1 MSNFEYIIAS
11 LPYLTLDYKYEDGQG
26 FHSVLEEIRR
36 DLSEK
41 DNATLDVLIDGFDA
55 TKLGPDFYAATLNGS
70 NHFLR
75 EYFRFD
81 LNLRNAKVRYLNRVL
96 GRPQDQ
102 DVVSGKGKE
111 TDQDLDI
118 DGYRFSGGEFEESI
132 RVQNALEG
140 ASLLEREKALDDIT
154 WEKISSLETFH
165 YFDLTAVLA
174 YVAKLHIVD
183 RWLALD
189 EEKGRE
195 LFRKLVQEVKGTF
208 AGVNYQGKEENR

>member
-11 LPYLTLDYKYEDGQG
+11 LPYLTVDYKYEEGQG
-26 FHSVLEEIRR
+26 FYTVLEEIRR

-41 DNATLDVLIDGFDA
+41 DNAALDVLLDGFDA
-55 TKLGPDFYAATLNGS
+55 QKLGPEFYAAAFKS
-70 NHFLR
+70 SEKFLR

-81 LNLRNAKVRYLNRVL
+81 LMLRNAKVRYLNREL
-96 GRPQDQ
+96 GRPEET
-102 DVVSGKGKE
+102 DVVNPWNEDEGE
-111 TDQDLDI
+111 EAPQW
-118 DGYRFSGGEFEESI
+118 EFEEQRPI
-132 RVQNALEG
+132 QLALEG
-140 ASLLEREKALDDIT
+140 ASLLDREKQLDDIT
-154 WEKISSLETFH
+154 WKKIASLETFH

-195 LFRKLVQEVKGTF
+195 LFHKLVQEVKGTF